1 MNKLRYSTLAL
12 FLVCLASINVAIVL
26 PAFHD
31 PRAARDLRRAA
42 FDAPAEEAGEL
53 RAKARAISRAEKRLI
68 LAFGA
73 TVAALSGA
81 ILGWRIYRCGGFSA
95 ALWQVHPDVPSTL

>member
-1 MNKLRYSTLAL
+1 MSKLRFSTLTL
-12 FLVCLASINVAIVL
+12 FIVCLVSINIAIVL

-31 PRAARDLRRAA
+31 SKAARDLRRAA
-42 FDAPAEEAGEL
+42 FNAPLEEAGEL
-53 RAKARAISRAEKRLI
+53 RARARAISRSEKRLI
-68 LAFGA
+68 IAFEA

-81 ILGWRIYRCGGFSA
+81 VLGWRIYRCGGFCA